1 MRVQAVRDGAIVRLS
16 VSDCDVIDNA
26 NAADVKAEALRLIED
41 APDFVIDLA
50 GVEFLDSAGV
60 SLLVGLF
67 KHARLRGGRA
77 RFCGLTPGVRSVLE
91 ILQLDRIF
99 ELQSDVDASPE
110 PKGSISA

>member
-1 MRVQAVRDGAIVRLS
+1 MKVKAVREGAVVRLS
-16 VSDCDVIDNA
+16 MSDGDVIDNA

-60 SLLVGLF
+60 SVLVGLF

-99 ELQSDVDASPE
+99 ELQADADASLGS
-110 PKGSISA
+110 KGSISA

>member
-1 MRVQAVRDGAIVRLS
+1 MKIKAVREGAIVRLS
-16 VSDCDVIDNA
+16 VSDCDIIDNA

-41 APDFVIDLA
+41 APDFVLDLA

-60 SLLVGLF
+60 SVLVGLF

-77 RFCGLTPGVRSVLE
+77 RFCGLSAGVRSVLE

-99 ELQSDVDASPE
+99 ELQADVDAPPGSKE
-110 PKGSISA
+110 SISA